1 MKKIVFLLALV
12 SLNISAQDLSKLY
25 KKVSSSVVYINI
37 ESYDYSDVLF
47 SQQVRKEESLGSGVL
62 IAEEGLIW
70 TAAHVIQASEK
81 ITVEFTDGDVYEAE
95 VISSDTNADV
105 ALIKV
110 KDSFQLKEKNI
121 AKIGDSDKVQIGDNV
136 FIIGAPHGFKQSL
149 SKGIISGKYSPENLS
164 NRFEKVDF
172 FQTDASINPGNSGGP
187 MFNMKGEIVG
197 IASRIYTVSG
207 GFDGIGFAV
216 TSNVANKIL
225 ANRENWSGFE
235 SMVLSPE
242 LAALLN
248 LPQQGGIL
256 ITKVSTQGK
265 AGKLGLMGG
274 FVPVVIAGQEL
285 LLGGDIILEIAGVK
299 ILDHSSLELVQERL
313 INTKD
318 GEKVSIV
325 ILRQGQ
331 VVSTT
336 YDK

>member
-1 MKKIVFLLALV
+1 
-12 SLNISAQDLSKLY
+12 
-25 KKVSSSVVYINI
+25 
-37 ESYDYSDVLF
+37 
-47 SQQVRKEESLGSGVL
+47 
-62 IAEEGLIW
+62 
-70 TAAHVIQASEK
+70 
-81 ITVEFTDGDVYEAE
+81 
-95 VISSDTNADV
+95 
-105 ALIKV
+105 
-110 KDSFQLKEKNI
+110 
-121 AKIGDSDKVQIGDNV
+121 
-136 FIIGAPHGFKQSL
+136 
-149 SKGIISGKYSPENLS
+149 
-164 NRFEKVDF
+164 
-172 FQTDASINPGNSGGP
+172 
-187 MFNMKGEIVG
+187 
-197 IASRIYTVSG
+197 
-207 GFDGIGFAV
+207 
-216 TSNVANKIL
+216 
-225 ANRENWSGFE
+225 
-235 SMVLSPE
+235 MVLSPE